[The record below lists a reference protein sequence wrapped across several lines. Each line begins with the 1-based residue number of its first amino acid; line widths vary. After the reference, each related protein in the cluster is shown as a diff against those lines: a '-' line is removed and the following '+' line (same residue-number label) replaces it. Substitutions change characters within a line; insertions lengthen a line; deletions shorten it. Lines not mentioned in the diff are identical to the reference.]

1 MKNKIFFLILII
13 NLSCDPVEY
22 SEVKSYQDYF
32 PIEIQKEKKFLVT
45 NIIHNSFGKDTSS
58 YYLKEIITESF
69 IDLEGDTAYRIQ
81 RYWRTDTTQTYEI
94 KDVWVVKKSENSI
107 QQLEENIRFTKLI
120 FPINK
125 NSFWNGNAFNN
136 LGYQEYSVQSIHT
149 DFNLN
154 NLTFDSCVSINQNYK
169 SNLLEYE
176 NSQEIYSLGL
186 GLVFKEEIVLQ
197 INNGNLNDITQ
208 GNEYIQE
215 LIEY

>member
-1 MKNKIFFLILII
+1 MKNKIFFLMLII
-13 NLSCDPVEY
+13 NLSCDPIEY
-22 SEVKSYQDYF
+22 IEVKSYQDYF
-32 PIEIQKEKKFLVT
+32 PVEIQKEKKFLVT

-58 YYLKEIITESF
+58 YYLKEIITEYF
-69 IDLEGDTAYRIQ
+69 IDLEGDTAYRKE
-81 RYWRTDTTQTYEI
+81 RYWRTDSTHIYDI
-94 KDVWVVKKSENSI
+94 KDVWVIKKSKNHL
-107 QQLEENIRFTKLI
+107 QQTEENISYTKLI
-120 FPINK
+120 FPIEP

-136 LGYQEYSVQSIHT
+136 LGYKEYSVHSIHT
-149 DFNLN
+149 GFNLY

>member
-13 NLSCDPVEY
+13 NFSCDPEEY

-58 YYLKEIITESF
+58 YYLKEIVTESF

-81 RYWRTDTTQTYEI
+81 RYSRTDTTQTYEI

-107 QQLEENIRFTKLI
+107 QQLAENIRFTKLM

-136 LGYQEYSVQSIHT
+136 LGY
-149 DFNLN
+149 
-154 NLTFDSCVSINQNYK
+154 
-169 SNLLEYE
+169 
-176 NSQEIYSLGL
+176 
-186 GLVFKEEIVLQ
+186 
-197 INNGNLNDITQ
+197 
-208 GNEYIQE
+208 
-215 LIEY
+215 

>member
-94 KDVWVVKKSENSI
+94 KDVWVVKKSENSV

-186 GLVFKEEIVLQ
+186 GLVYKEVIVIQ
-197 INNGNLNDITQ
+197 INNGNLTDITQ

>member
-22 SEVKSYQDYF
+22 IEVKPYQDYF

-149 DFNLN
+149 GFNLN

-186 GLVFKEEIVLQ
+186 GLVYKEVIVIQ
-197 INNGNLNDITQ
+197 INNGNLTDITQ

>member
-13 NLSCDPVEY
+13 NLSCDPIEY

-32 PIEIQKEKKFLVT
+32 PIEVQKEKKFLVT

-81 RYWRTDTTQTYEI
+81 RYWRTDSTQIYEI
-94 KDVWVVKKSENSI
+94 KDVWVVKKSKTSL

-120 FPINK
+120 FPIDK

-149 DFNLN
+149 GFNLN
-154 NLTFDSCVSINQNYK
+154 NLTFDSCLSINQNYK

-186 GLVFKEEIVLQ
+186 GLVYKEVIVIQ

-215 LIEY
+215 LIQY

>member
-13 NLSCDPVEY
+13 NLSCDPIEY

-32 PIEIQKEKKFLVT
+32 PIEVQKEKKFLVT

-81 RYWRTDTTQTYEI
+81 RYWRTDSTQIYEI
-94 KDVWVVKKSENSI
+94 KDVWVVKKSKTSL

-120 FPINK
+120 FPIDK

-149 DFNLN
+149 GFNLN

-186 GLVFKEEIVLQ
+186 GLVYKEVIVIQ

-215 LIEY
+215 LIQY

>member
-149 DFNLN
+149 GFNLN

-176 NSQEIYSLGL
+176 NSQEIYSFGL
-186 GLVFKEEIVLQ
+186 GLVYKEVIVIQ
-197 INNGNLNDITQ
+197 INNGNLTDITQ

>member
-94 KDVWVVKKSENSI
+94 KDVWVVKKSENSV

-186 GLVFKEEIVLQ
+186 GLVYKEVIVIQ

>member
-13 NLSCDPVEY
+13 NLSCDPIEY

-32 PIEIQKEKKFLVT
+32 PIEVQKEKKFLVT

-81 RYWRTDTTQTYEI
+81 RYWRTDSTQIYEI
-94 KDVWVVKKSENSI
+94 KDVWVVKKSKTSL

-120 FPINK
+120 FPIDK

-149 DFNLN
+149 GFNLN
-154 NLTFDSCVSINQNYK
+154 NLTFDSCLSINQNYK

-186 GLVFKEEIVLQ
+186 GLVYKEVIVIQ
-197 INNGNLNDITQ
+197 INNGNLTDITQ

>member
-32 PIEIQKEKKFLVT
+32 PIEIQKEKNFLVT

-94 KDVWVVKKSENSI
+94 KDVWVVKKSENSV

-186 GLVFKEEIVLQ
+186 GLVYKEVIVIQ

>member
-22 SEVKSYQDYF
+22 IEVKPYQDYF

-136 LGYQEYSVQSIHT
+136 LGYQEYSVQGRPRR
-149 DFNLN
+149 
-154 NLTFDSCVSINQNYK
+154 K
-169 SNLLEYE
+169 
-176 NSQEIYSLGL
+176 YSLGQDK
-186 GLVFKEEIVLQ
+186 FNPIHS
-197 INNGNLNDITQ
+197 LNS
-208 GNEYIQE
+208 N
-215 LIEY
+215 

>member
-13 NLSCDPVEY
+13 NFSCDPEEY

-69 IDLEGDTAYRIQ
+69 TDLEGDTAYRIQ

-154 NLTFDSCVSINQNYK
+154 DLTFDSCVSINQNYK

-186 GLVFKEEIVLQ
+186 GLVYKEVIVIQ
-197 INNGNLNDITQ
+197 INNGNLTDITQ

>member
-32 PIEIQKEKKFLVT
+32 PIEIQKEKNFLVT

-120 FPINK
+120 FPIK
-125 NSFWNGNAFNN
+125 AMLS
-136 LGYQEYSVQSIHT
+136 
-149 DFNLN
+149 LN
-154 NLTFDSCVSINQNYK
+154 PYLH
-169 SNLLEYE
+169 
-176 NSQEIYSLGL
+176 
-186 GLVFKEEIVLQ
+186 
-197 INNGNLNDITQ
+197 LNI
-208 GNEYIQE
+208 
-215 LIEY
+215 LPLKL

>member
-81 RYWRTDTTQTYEI
+81 RYWRTDTTHTYEI
-94 KDVWVVKKSENSI
+94 KDVWVVKKSENSV

-149 DFNLN
+149 SFNLN

-176 NSQEIYSLGL
+176 NSQEIYSLGI
-186 GLVFKEEIVLQ
+186 GLVYKEVIVTQ
-197 INNGNLNDITQ
+197 INNGNLTDITL

>member
-186 GLVFKEEIVLQ
+186 GLVYKEVIVIQ

>member
-32 PIEIQKEKKFLVT
+32 PIEIQKEKNFLVT

-186 GLVFKEEIVLQ
+186 GLVYKEVIVTQ
-197 INNGNLNDITQ
+197 INNGNLTDITL

>member
-149 DFNLN
+149 GFNLN

-186 GLVFKEEIVLQ
+186 GLVYKEVIVIQ
-197 INNGNLNDITQ
+197 INNGNLTDITQ

>member
-13 NLSCDPVEY
+13 NLSCDPIEY

-32 PIEIQKEKKFLVT
+32 PIEVQKEKKFLVT

-81 RYWRTDTTQTYEI
+81 RYWRTDSTQIYEI
-94 KDVWVVKKSENSI
+94 KDVWVVKKSKTSL

-120 FPINK
+120 FPIDK

-149 DFNLN
+149 GFNLN

-186 GLVFKEEIVLQ
+186 GLVYKEVIVIQ
-197 INNGNLNDITQ
+197 INNGNLTDITQ

>member
-13 NLSCDPVEY
+13 NLSCDPIEY

-32 PIEIQKEKKFLVT
+32 PIEVQKEKKFLVT

-94 KDVWVVKKSENSI
+94 KDVWVVKKSKTSL

-120 FPINK
+120 FPIDK

-149 DFNLN
+149 GFNLN

-186 GLVFKEEIVLQ
+186 GLVYKEVIVIQ
-197 INNGNLNDITQ
+197 INNGNITDITQ